1 MRKRYSL
8 EIVLDILLEE
18 DLENMVTS
26 NLEFVVILNRRYKV
40 VVD

>member
-8 EIVLDILLEE
+8 EIVLDISLEE

>member
-8 EIVLDILLEE
+8 EIVLNILLEE

>member
-8 EIVLDILLEE
+8 EIVLNILLEE
-18 DLENMVTS
+18 DLENMVMS

>member
-8 EIVLDILLEE
+8 EIVLNILLEE

-26 NLEFVVILNRRYKV
+26 NLEFVVILNRCYKV

>member
-40 VVD
+40 VDD